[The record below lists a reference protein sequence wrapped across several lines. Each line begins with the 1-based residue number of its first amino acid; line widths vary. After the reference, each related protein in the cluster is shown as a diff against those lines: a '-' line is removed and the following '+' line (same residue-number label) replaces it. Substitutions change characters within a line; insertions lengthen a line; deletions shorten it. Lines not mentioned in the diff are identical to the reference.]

1 MNMYLVTGAVLLVY
15 LVIVW
20 FLGNLMH
27 LHGRDLWVLRIGL
40 SVIGIAAAAV
50 FLWFKRKERKPAA
63 GDLSAQAAGPAH
75 AEVDGLIRD
84 AEAKLA
90 AARIEGGVA
99 KLGNLPAIFL
109 IGDSGTAK
117 TSTMIHCGLE
127 AELIAGQVFQE
138 TTVVPTRFANIW
150 FARRWIFVEAGGRLL
165 ADTAGWQRLIRRL
178 RPGKLAAVMGKNQQA
193 PRAALVCFDC
203 EAFTKPGATDAVAA
217 ASRALHARLSEISQA
232 LGISLPVY
240 VLFTRTDRLPFF
252 NEYVRNL
259 SNDEALQVLGAT
271 LPMTDRRSGVYAEQE
286 AQRLTTAFNDL
297 YYSLCDKRPGFLAR
311 EHDAPNLPGI
321 YEFAREFRKL
331 RTSVVQF
338 LVDLAR
344 PSQLTTGPFL
354 RGFYFSGVRPIFVS
368 DAAPAA
374 AAPQQQERQ
383 SFEASREAT
392 GFFRMGQMQQPA
404 QAPVAVQ
411 SHGSKKVPQWC
422 FIGHLFSYVLLEDKV
437 AMGASGAST
446 QANTLRRVLLA
457 TAAVLCLVFAI
468 GMVVSYSNNRELEA
482 TSIQA
487 AQGISSSESSGLNLP
502 SLEALKKLETLR
514 QSLQTLTRYERDGAP
529 WSLRWGLYT
538 GNSLYQ
544 EVRRIYFNRFHQLL
558 FSQTQGTMLAL
569 LQRLPATPAPGY
581 EYNPVYDTL
590 KAYLITTSNHDRST
604 RLFLGPVLLNHWSS
618 GRGVDPER
626 LQLAQKQFDFY
637 AEELKVANPYPTEN
651 DSLAIER
658 ARRYLKQFGGIDRVY
673 QFMLAEAG
681 KGSPAV
687 NYHQRFPNAA
697 QAVVDRT
704 LVPGAFSKG
713 GWAFMQSAFKD
724 PSRFFSGESWV
735 LGEQGTIGLEPAAI
749 DQLRTRYQNDF
760 IAAWRTFIKGA
771 VVLRYGSLKDAAE
784 RLKLLSGPQSP
795 LLELFALVS
804 QNTAVGLPA
813 IDSNFKAT
821 QAVVPP
827 GSVDQYIGPSNT
839 AYMNGLV
846 SLQVSIDQL
855 TQQSGTPNDAAAS
868 QTLQQAVTAKG
879 SVGQM
884 ALTFG
889 TDPEATTVRQLLE
902 APITAVEPLLRS
914 MGPAE
919 LNAKGKGL
927 CSQFRAVMAKFP
939 FNPNA
944 TVQATPADVNG
955 LLKPHEGA
963 LWSFYDA
970 SLQKFLQKQGA
981 QYVPVQS
988 GSMSVTPAFTSFF
1001 NRAAAFSDALY
1012 AGNSADPHLSYTLK
1026 PLPSEGIKNLNI
1038 ALRIDGQTLAYSGGV
1053 ALAKQFAWPGA
1064 SHEAVATVKFG
1075 GQDVTWSNNDGLWAL
1090 FQFFG
1095 KAEKQE
1101 GNVLEWVARLGKDPM
1116 LVNGKP
1122 LTVRVEV
1129 GMNPPLYQRG
1139 YFSSLACVAEVAR

>member
-1 MNMYLVTGAVLLVY
+1 MNIYLVTSAVLLVY
-15 LVIVW
+15 LVIAW

-40 SVIGIAAAAV
+40 SAIGIAAAGV
-50 FLWFKRKERKPAA
+50 FLWFKRKERKQAT
-63 GDLSAQAAGPAH
+63 GDFSPQVAGPAH
-75 AEVDGLIRD
+75 AEVDALIRD

-90 AARIEGGVA
+90 AARIDGGA

-117 TSTMIHCGLE
+117 TSTMIQSGLE

-138 TTVVPTRFANIW
+138 ATVVPTRFANIW

-193 PRAALVCFDC
+193 PRAAVVCFDC
-203 EAFTKPGATDAVAA
+203 EAFTRAGASDTVAA
-217 ASRALHARLSEISQA
+217 ASRALHTRLSEISQA

-252 NEYVRNL
+252 SEYVRNL

-286 AQRLTTAFNDL
+286 AQRLTAAFNDL

-368 DAAPAA
+368 DVAPAA
-374 AAPQQQERQ
+374 VPQPERQ
-383 SFEASREAT
+383 SFEGSREAT
-392 GFFRMGQMQQPA
+392 QFFRMGQQQPV
-404 QAPVAVQ
+404 QAPVAQ

-446 QANTLRRVLLA
+446 QANTLRRVLLGA
-457 TAAVLCLVFAI
+457 AAVLCLVFSV
-468 GMVVSYSNNRELEA
+468 GMLVSYSNNRELEA

-487 AQGISSSESSGLNLP
+487 AQGIASSESSGLNLP

-514 QSLQTLTRYERDGAP
+514 QSLQTLTGYDRDGAP

-538 GNSLYQ
+538 GSSLYP
-544 EVRRIYFNRFHQLL
+544 EVHRIYFNRFHQLL
-558 FSQTQGTMLAL
+558 FGQTQATVLAL

-581 EYNPVYDTL
+581 EYNPVYDAL
-590 KAYLITTSNHDRST
+590 KAYLITTSNHERST
-604 RLFLGPVLLNHWSS
+604 RLFLGPVLLNQWSS

-637 AEELKVANPYPTEN
+637 AEELKLANPFTSEN
-651 DSLAIER
+651 DSLSIER

-681 KGSPAV
+681 KSSPPV
-687 NYHQRFPNAA
+687 NYHQKFPNAA

-704 LVPGAFSKG
+704 IVPGAFSKG

-735 LGEQGTIGLEPAAI
+735 LGEQGAIGLDSAAI

-760 IAAWRTFIKGA
+760 IAAWRTFLKGA
-771 VVLRYGSLKDAAE
+771 VVLRYGSLREAAE
-784 RLKLLSGPQSP
+784 RLKLLSGSQSP

-804 QNTAVGLPA
+804 QNTAVGVPS
-813 IDSNFKAT
+813 IDSNFKAS

-827 GSVDQYIGPSNT
+827 GSVDQYMGPSNT

-846 SLQVSIDQL
+846 SLQVAIDQL

-884 ALTFG
+884 ALAFG
-889 TDPEATTVRQLLE
+889 TDPEAATVRQLLE

-919 LNAKGKGL
+919 LNAKGRAL
-927 CSQFRAVMAKFP
+927 CSQFRVVMAKYP

-955 LLKPHEGA
+955 LLKPREGA
-963 LWSFYDA
+963 LWSFYDS
-970 SLQKFLQKQGA
+970 SLQKLLQKQGG
-981 QYVPVQS
+981 QYVPVSS
-988 GSMSVTPAFTSFF
+988 GSMTITAAFTGFF

-1012 AGNSADPHLSYTLK
+1012 AGNSADPHLTYTLK

-1053 ALAKQFAWPGA
+1053 ALAKQFAWPGTT
-1064 SHEAVATVKFG
+1064 HEAVATVKFG
-1075 GQDVTWSNNDGLWAL
+1075 GQDVTWSNNEGLWAL

-1095 KAEKQE
+1095 KAERQE

-1129 GMNPPLYQRG
+1129 GMTPPLYQRG
-1139 YFSSLACVAEVAR
+1139 YLSSLACVAEVAR